1 MASTNLIDST
11 TSIVMEKE
19 NKVVYLTDYIE
30 TNQKIKTLSSKIELI
45 EPQGHLFK
53 RIIAFGVDI
62 AAIGLIKMSLQ
73 GAYAIFINQFFSPLN
88 FQQRAGLING
98 NLFLHAV
105 IFVAIYT
112 TYFLYSSFVL
122 DGKTLGKFTMGLRVV
137 DEGFI
142 QDLEQMTY
150 NISLK
155 NSFRR
160 SMGYLLC
167 YLSFGTFFVFNF
179 SSEDRRGLPD
189 YLSSSRTVSDEWLK
203 NMLEHKQYSAEQ
215 INIDIQSLEVLKAS

>member
-1 MASTNLIDST
+1 
-11 TSIVMEKE
+11 MEKE

-30 TNQKIKTLSSKIELI
+30 TNQKIKTVSKRMDLT
-45 EPQGHLFK
+45 EPQSHLFK
-53 RIIAFGVDI
+53 RIISFGVDI
-62 AAIGLIKMSLQ
+62 LAISLLKISLH
-73 GAYAIFINQFFSPLN
+73 GAYAVFINQFFSPLN
-88 FQQRAGLING
+88 AQQRAELING
-98 NLFLHAV
+98 NILLHAV

-112 TYFLYSSFVL
+112 AYFLYTSFVL
-122 DGKTLGKFTMGLRVV
+122 DGKTLGKMTMGLRVV

-142 QDLEQMTY
+142 QDADQMTY
-150 NISLK
+150 NISLQ

-179 SSEDRRGLPD
+179 SSEDKRGLPD
-189 YLSSSRTVSDEWLK
+189 YLSSSRTVSDDWLA
-203 NMLEHKQYSAEQ
+203 NMLEHKQYSAET